1 MWMAYNVQY
10 PPVVLLLIERSY
22 ACPIDITQLL
32 NKHIN
37 TILLIIFRVGIYE
50 ESIF

>member
-1 MWMAYNVQY
+1 MAHNLQY
-10 PPVVLLLIERSY
+10 TPVVLLFIERSH
-22 ACPIDITQLL
+22 ARQIDITQLL